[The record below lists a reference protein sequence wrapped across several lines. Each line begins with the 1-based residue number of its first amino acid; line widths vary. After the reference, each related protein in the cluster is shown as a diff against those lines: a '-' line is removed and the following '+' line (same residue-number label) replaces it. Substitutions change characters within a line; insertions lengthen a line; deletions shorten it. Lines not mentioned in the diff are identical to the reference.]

1 MSTFDN
7 TTVCDSNLF
16 NQEDWLEVVYIG
28 SAVLFIMALRGLS
41 KTETAKWGNIYGM
54 LGMTAAVAGA
64 WASQFVC
71 DEGYWLIAVALFPG
85 LIIGILLAGHVTMI
99 QMPQMVGLLNA
110 FGGLA
115 SALEALGLFLDPN
128 AEFGPNGSAQ
138 IDDSERTAEV
148 VIQTIAMFLSMIIG
162 MLTFFGSIIACLKL
176 NGNLASKARVP
187 PFRTIIT
194 LIIMALI
201 VTFCVLANHEGYGTG
216 LGLMY
221 MLFVAALSSIWGV
234 LFVIA
239 IGGADM
245 PVVICILNTGSGFA
259 GVCAGKKDVVEEVG
273 APEPAQ
279 EPDTIDATTGVE
291 AALVA
296 RETFYKLGVLK
307 DRYPGEKRVALV
319 PSICGKLYEKGY
331 AIHVEANAGIGA
343 GFSDEAYK
351 AVGCEM
357 VFVIRPPPVDVL
369 HQLRGKYCVSWVGRL
384 TDAGKKEIEIAN
396 GEGVNLVDVTAVP
409 RITIAQKL
417 DCLSSQAKIAGHRA
431 VLEAAHEYQKFF
443 APEITAAGKYPPCR
457 VMVLGAGV
465 AGLAA
470 IGTAVS
476 LGAEVRAWD
485 VRDVSDQVES
495 MGGKWFSVDFKEE
508 GAGSGGYAKESSDA
522 FKAAQKATFHKHAK
536 ECDIIIT
543 TAAIP
548 GRPSPRLIEGYMV
561 DSMKPGSVIVDLGA
575 EGGGNCELTKKGES
589 YLYKN
594 KIRIIGYTDMASRM
608 ADQASTMF
616 AANMLNFLV
625 HVHSKGPEEAKDA
638 RSFESFFEANIN
650 ESPEGDIIVRSIV
663 CCKDGQVLKMPPP
676 PQPSPAAP
684 KKTDA
689 PASPGQGAVSQ
700 VNAVGGGIL
709 ASSQFLL
716 LVSAGILVII
726 AIWAPRTFIDLLM
739 VFVLAGFVG
748 YMLVWNVQPALHTPL
763 MSVSNAISGQ
773 VVLGGI
779 FMVSSEEVATQVFAV
794 AAIAIASINIGGGFM
809 VTHRM
814 LAMFKRDT
822 S

>member
-1 MSTFDN
+1 MP
-7 TTVCDSNLF
+7 V
-16 NQEDWLEVVYIG
+16 LEVWKSKMTVVMKRGRGAGYSG
-28 SAVLFIMALRGLS
+28 VDNPLFVRENNRM
-41 KTETAKWGNIYGM
+41 
-54 LGMTAAVAGA
+54 
-64 WASQFVC
+64 
-71 DEGYWLIAVALFPG
+71 
-85 LIIGILLAGHVTMI
+85 
-99 QMPQMVGLLNA
+99 
-110 FGGLA
+110 
-115 SALEALGLFLDPN
+115 
-128 AEFGPNGSAQ
+128 
-138 IDDSERTAEV
+138 
-148 VIQTIAMFLSMIIG
+148 
-162 MLTFFGSIIACLKL
+162 FFGSAKPKMEE
-176 NGNLASKARVP
+176 LAGRLLELTA
-187 PFRTIIT
+187 
-194 LIIMALI
+194 
-201 VTFCVLANHEGYGTG
+201 E
-216 LGLMY
+216 
-221 MLFVAALSSIWGV
+221 
-234 LFVIA
+234 
-239 IGGADM
+239 
-245 PVVICILNTGSGFA
+245 
-259 GVCAGKKDVVEEVG
+259 GKKDVVEEVG

-279 EPDTIDATTGVE
+279 EPDTTDATTGVE
-291 AALVA
+291 AAVVA

-331 AIHVEANAGIGA
+331 AIYVETNAGLGA

-351 AVGCEM
+351 AVGCEVLPDSDSLCAKAQM
-357 VFVIRPPPVDVL
+357 VFVIRPPPVDIL

-508 GAGSGGYAKESSDA
+508 GAGSGGYAKESSEA

-589 YLYKN
+589 YLYKE

-616 AANMLNFLV
+616 AANMLNFLT
-625 HVHSKGPEEAKDA
+625 HVHSKGPEEARDA

-650 ESPEGDIIVRSIV
+650 ESPDSDIIVRSIV
-663 CCKDGQVLKMPPP
+663 CCKDGQV
-676 PQPSPAAP
+676 
-684 KKTDA
+684 
-689 PASPGQGAVSQ
+689 
-700 VNAVGGGIL
+700 
-709 ASSQFLL
+709 
-716 LVSAGILVII
+716 
-726 AIWAPRTFIDLLM
+726 
-739 VFVLAGFVG
+739 
-748 YMLVWNVQPALHTPL
+748 
-763 MSVSNAISGQ
+763 
-773 VVLGGI
+773 
-779 FMVSSEEVATQVFAV
+779 
-794 AAIAIASINIGGGFM
+794 
-809 VTHRM
+809 
-814 LAMFKRDT
+814 
-822 S
+822 